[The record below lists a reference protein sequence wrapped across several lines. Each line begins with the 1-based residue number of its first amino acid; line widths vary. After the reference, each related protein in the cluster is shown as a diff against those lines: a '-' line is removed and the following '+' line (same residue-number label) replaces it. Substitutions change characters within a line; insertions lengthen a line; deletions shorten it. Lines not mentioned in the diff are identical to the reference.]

1 MGMIWL
7 VAGALVGF
15 ILPLLIIPGTLSRID
30 KEQGRAA
37 AVRVWLLASAVAA
50 PGMVLF
56 VWVVAFFF
64 VNT

>member
-7 VAGALVGF
+7 LAGALVGF
-15 ILPLLIIPGTLSRID
+15 ILPLLIIPGTLRTIYN
-30 KEQGRAA
+30 ERGQAA
-37 AVRVWLLASAVAA
+37 AIKVWLLGSAVAV

-64 VNT
+64 VNS